1 MKEFRG
7 KTAFVTGGAS
17 GMGFAMAEA
26 FGREGMNVMLGDIE
40 EGALSRAVQALR
52 DKQICCEGVVADVSS
67 RDSMRNAALETIA
80 KFGKVHVIVN
90 NAGVGVSAP
99 MERLTEEE
107 WRWVLDVNLKG
118 VANGVEI
125 FVPLIESHGEGGHVV
140 STASLAGLFTGPGV
154 EPYSATKY
162 AVVGMS
168 EGWRAELKSR
178 NIGVSV
184 LCPALVNT
192 NILDSYRNRPASY
205 GGARPLGDEQRSQ
218 IRQMMDQGGMPAN
231 VVAMAVLEAVK
242 DDTLYIIPHPEY
254 RAVVEPRLEA
264 IERAFDRAEKSP
276 ALNGSPAAPSGSLHS
291 KTVFITGGASGI
303 GLGMAQAFG
312 AEGANVMIADVQA
325 DAIPK
330 ALEILRAKQIRAE
343 GVVCD
348 VTSRESVR
356 AAALETIAKLGK
368 VHYVCNNAGVAVTAP
383 IAQMSEA
390 EWDWQNAVNIMG
402 VVHGVETFAPLIAA
416 HGEGGHIVNTASG
429 AGLVSGPQVQYSATK
444 YAVVA
449 MSEGWREQLKGRKI
463 GVSVLCPGFVNTNI
477 LASRRNR
484 GADFGGPGQDAAGAG
499 RILAE
504 RGIDPLVVGQRV
516 LEAVKADEDYI
527 LTHWD
532 FREQVEKRHRRIRA
546 AFDHWEKS
554 PAINT
559 LPKRPAP
566 PIGVLR
572 ATQ

>member
-17 GMGFAMAEA
+17 GMGLAMAEA
-26 FGREGMNVMLGDIE
+26 FGAEGMNVMLADIE
-40 EGALSRAVQALR
+40 EGALGRAVQNLR
-52 DKQICCEGVVADVSS
+52 DKQIRCEGVVADVSS
-67 RDSMRNAALETIA
+67 RSSMRDAALATIA
-80 KFGKVHVIVN
+80 RFGKVHVLVN
-90 NAGVGVSAP
+90 NAGVAVSGP
-99 MERLTEEE
+99 MEHLTEAD

-118 VANGVEI
+118 VVNGVEI
-125 FVPLIESHGEGGHVV
+125 FVPLIESHGEGGHIV
-140 STASLAGLFTGPGV
+140 STASLAGLFTGPGI

-192 NILDSYRNRPASY
+192 NILDSYRNRPDAY
-205 GGARPLGDEQRSQ
+205 GGARPLGDARRDQVRH
-218 IRQMMDQGGMPAN
+218 MMDQGGMPAN

-264 IERAFDRAEKSP
+264 IERGFDRAEHSP
-276 ALNGSPAAPSGSLHS
+276 ALNGAPAAPGETMRG

-325 DAIPK
+325 DAIPR
-330 ALEILRAKQIRAE
+330 ALELLRAKQIRAE

-348 VTSRESVR
+348 VTSRASVR
-356 AAALETIAKLGK
+356 AAALETLVKFGK
-368 VHYVCNNAGVAVTAP
+368 VHFVCNNAGVAVMAP
-383 IAQMSEA
+383 IGRMSEA

-416 HGEGGHIVNTASG
+416 HGEGGHIINTASG
-429 AGLVSGPQVQYSATK
+429 AGLVSGPRVQYSATK

-449 MSEGWREQLKGRKI
+449 MSEGWREQLRDRKI
-463 GVSVLCPGFVNTNI
+463 GVSVLCPGFVNTAI
-477 LASRRNR
+477 FGSRRNR
-484 GADFGGPGQDAAGAG
+484 GADYGGPGQDPEGAG
-499 RILAE
+499 RVLVE

-516 LEAVKADEDYI
+516 LEAVKADEDYV

-532 FREQVEKRHRRIRA
+532 FRDVVEKRHRRIRA
-546 AFDHWEKS
+546 AFDYWEKS

-559 LPKRPAP
+559 LPKREPP

>member
-1 MKEFRG
+1 MKEFQG

-26 FGREGMNVMLGDIE
+26 FGREGMNVMLADIE
-40 EGALSRAVQALR
+40 EGALHRAVAALR
-52 DKQICCEGVVADVSS
+52 DKQIRCEGVVADVSS
-67 RDSMRNAALETIA
+67 RNSLRSAALETIA

-90 NAGVGVSAP
+90 NAGVAVSGP

-118 VANGVEI
+118 VANGVEV
-125 FVPLIESHGEGGHVV
+125 FVPLIESHGEGGHIVN
-140 STASLAGLFTGPGV
+140 TASLAGLFTGPGV

-192 NILDSYRNRPASY
+192 NILDSYRNRPVPY
-205 GGARPLGDEQRSQ
+205 GGARPLGDEQRART
-218 IRQMMDQGGMPAN
+218 RQMMDQGGMPAN

-254 RAVVEPRLEA
+254 RSVVEPRLEA
-264 IERAFDRAEKSP
+264 IERGFDRAEKSP
-276 ALNGSPAAPSGSLHS
+276 ALNGAPAAPGGSLRG

-312 AEGANVMIADVQA
+312 SEGANVMIADVQA
-325 DAIPK
+325 DAIPR
-330 ALEILRAKQIRAE
+330 ALEVLRDRQIRAE

-348 VTSRESVR
+348 VTSRDSVR
-356 AAALETIAKLGK
+356 AAALETIARFGN
-368 VHYVCNNAGVAVTAP
+368 VHYVCNNAGVAITAP

-390 EWDWQNAVNIMG
+390 EWDWQNAVNILG
-402 VVHGVETFAPLIAA
+402 VVHGVEVFAPLIAA

-429 AGLVSGPQVQYSATK
+429 AGLVCGPQVQYSATK

-449 MSEGWREQLKGRKI
+449 MSEGWREQLKDSEHRRLGAVPRLREHEH
-463 GVSVLCPGFVNTNI
+463 SREPPQ
-477 LASRRNR
+477 SRRGLWR
-484 GADFGGPGQDAAGAG
+484 PWAGSGGRRTYPRRA
-499 RILAE
+499 
-504 RGIDPLVVGQRV
+504 
-516 LEAVKADEDYI
+516 
-527 LTHWD
+527 
-532 FREQVEKRHRRIRA
+532 RHRSARR
-546 AFDHWEKS
+546 
-554 PAINT
+554 
-559 LPKRPAP
+559 RPASAR
-566 PIGVLR
+566 GR
-572 ATQ
+572 EGG

>member
-1 MKEFRG
+1 MKEFRD

-17 GMGFAMAEA
+17 GMGLAMAEA
-26 FGREGMNVMLGDIE
+26 FGAEGMNVMLADIE
-40 EGALSRAVQALR
+40 DGALTRAVRELR
-52 DKQICCEGVVADVSS
+52 DKQIRCEGVVADVSS
-67 RDSMRNAALETIA
+67 RDSMRKAALETIA
-80 KFGKVHVIVN
+80 KFGRVHVVVN
-90 NAGVGVSAP
+90 NAGVAVSAP
-99 MERLTEEE
+99 MERLTGDE

-125 FVPLIESHGEGGHVV
+125 FVPLIESHGEGGHIV
-140 STASLAGLFTGPGV
+140 STASLAGLFTGPGI

-168 EGWRAELKSR
+168 EGWRAELKSK

-192 NILDSYRNRPASY
+192 NILDSYRNRPAFY
-205 GGARPLGDEQRSQ
+205 GGARPLGDAQRAQ
-218 IRQMMDQGGMPAN
+218 IKQMMDQGGMPTN

-242 DDTLYIIPHPEY
+242 ADTLYIIPHPEY
-254 RAVVEPRLEA
+254 RAVVEPRLDA
-264 IERAFDRAEKSP
+264 IERGFDRAEKSP
-276 ALNGSPAAPSGSLHS
+276 ALNGAPAAPGASMRG

-303 GLGMAQAFG
+303 GLGMAQAVG
-312 AEGANVMIADVQA
+312 AEGANVIIADVQA
-325 DAIPK
+325 GAIPK
-330 ALEILRAKQIRAE
+330 ALDMWRGKQIRAE

-348 VTSRESVR
+348 VTSRDSLR
-356 AAALETIAKLGK
+356 AAALETIAKFGK
-368 VHYVCNNAGVAVTAP
+368 VHYVCNNAGVAITAP
-383 IAQMSEA
+383 IAEMSEA

-449 MSEGWREQLKGRKI
+449 MSEGWREQLKDRKI

-484 GADFGGPGQDAAGAG
+484 GADYGGPGQDPEGAG
-499 RILAE
+499 PNLAE

-516 LEAVKADEDYI
+516 LEAVKADEDYV

-546 AFDHWEKS
+546 AFDYWEKS

-559 LPKRPAP
+559 LPKREP
-566 PIGVLR
+566 PPMGVLR

>member
-1 MKEFRG
+1 MKDFGG

-17 GMGFAMAEA
+17 GMGLAMAEA
-26 FGREGMNVMLGDIE
+26 FGLEGMNVMLADIE
-40 EGALSRAVQALR
+40 KDALGRAVQALR
-52 DKQICCEGVVADVSS
+52 DKQIRCEGVVADVSS
-67 RDSMRNAALETIA
+67 RESMRAAALETLA
-80 KFGKVHVIVN
+80 KFGKIHVLVN

-99 MERLTEEE
+99 MERLTEED

-125 FVPLIESHGEGGHVV
+125 FVPLIESHGEVGHIV

-168 EGWRAELKSR
+168 EGWRAECKSK

-192 NILDSYRNRPASY
+192 NILDSYRNRPSAY
-205 GGARPLGDEQRSQ
+205 GGPRALDDTRRAQ
-218 IRQMMDQGGMPAN
+218 IRQMMDQGGMPAS

-264 IERAFDRAEKSP
+264 IERGFDRAQRSP
-276 ALNGSPAAPSGSLHS
+276 ALNGAAAAPGDSMRG
-291 KTVFITGGASGI
+291 KTAFITGGASGI
-303 GLGMAQAFG
+303 GLGIAQAFG
-312 AEGANVMIADVQA
+312 AEGANVMIADIQA

-330 ALEILRAKQIRAE
+330 ALELLRGKQIRAE

-348 VTSRESVR
+348 VTSRDSVR
-356 AAALETIAKLGK
+356 AAALATIAKFGK
-368 VHYVCNNAGVAVTAP
+368 VHFVCNNAGVAVTAP
-383 IAQMSEA
+383 IGEMTEA
-390 EWDWQNAVNIMG
+390 EWDWQNAVNILG

-449 MSEGWREQLKGRKI
+449 MSEGWREQLKDKNI

-484 GADFGGPGQDAAGAG
+484 GADYGGPGQDPAGAG
-499 RILAE
+499 RVLAE
-504 RGIDPLVVGQRV
+504 RGLDPVVVGQRV
-516 LEAVKADEDYI
+516 LEAVKADEDYV

-546 AFDHWEKS
+546 AFDYWEKS
-554 PAINT
+554 PALNT
-559 LPKRPAP
+559 LPKREP
-566 PIGVLR
+566 PPMGVLR
-572 ATQ
+572 ATE

>member
-1 MKEFRG
+1 MKDFRG
-7 KTAFVTGGAS
+7 RTAFVTGGAS

-26 FGREGMNVMLGDIE
+26 FGAEGMNVMLADIE
-40 EGALSRAVQALR
+40 EGALSRAVEALR
-52 DKQICCEGVVADVSS
+52 AKQIRCEGVVADVSS
-67 RDSMRNAALETIA
+67 RNSLRKAALETIA
-80 KFGKVHVIVN
+80 KFGKVHVVVN
-90 NAGVGVSAP
+90 NAGVAVSAP
-99 MERLTEEE
+99 MERLSEAD

-125 FVPLIESHGEGGHVV
+125 FVPLIASHGEGGHIVN
-140 STASLAGLFTGPGV
+140 TASLAGLFTGPGI

-192 NILDSYRNRPASY
+192 NILDSQRNRPNAY
-205 GGARPLGDEQRSQ
+205 GGARPLGDEQRARV
-218 IRQMMDQGGMPAN
+218 RQMMEQGGMPAS

-254 RAVVEPRLEA
+254 RSAVEPRLEA
-264 IERAFDRAEKSP
+264 IERGFDRAQASP
-276 ALNGSPAAPSGSLHS
+276 ALNGAAAAPGAGMNG

-325 DAIPK
+325 GAIPK
-330 ALEILRAKQIRAE
+330 ALEMLRARQIRAE

-348 VTSRESVR
+348 VTSRASVR
-356 AAALETIAKLGK
+356 AAALETIARFGK
-368 VHYVCNNAGVAVTAP
+368 VHFVCNNAGVAVMAP
-383 IAQMSEA
+383 IGEMSEA

-402 VVHGVETFAPLIAA
+402 VVHGVETFAPLIAS

-429 AGLVSGPQVQYSATK
+429 AGLVCGPQVQYSATK
-444 YAVVA
+444 YAVLA
-449 MSEGWREQLKGRKI
+449 MSEGWREQLKDRGI
-463 GVSVLCPGFVNTNI
+463 GVSVLCPGYVNTSI
-477 LASRRNR
+477 MASRRNR
-484 GADFGGPGQDAAGAG
+484 GADYGGPGEDPAEAS
-499 RILAE
+499 RILLE

-516 LEAVKADEDYI
+516 LEAVKANEDYV

-546 AFDHWEKS
+546 AFDYWEKS

-559 LPKRPAP
+559 LPKRPP
-566 PIGVLR
+566 PPPGVLR
-572 ATQ
+572 ATG

>member
-1 MKEFRG
+1 MIEFRG

-17 GMGFAMAEA
+17 GMGLAMAEA
-26 FGREGMNVMLGDIE
+26 FGREGMNVMLADIE
-40 EGALSRAVQALR
+40 EGALGRAVQGLR
-52 DKQICCEGVVADVSS
+52 DKQIRCDGVVTDVSS

-80 KFGKVHVIVN
+80 KFGKVHVLVN

-99 MERLTEEE
+99 MERLTEDE

-168 EGWRAELKSR
+168 EGWRAELKGK

-192 NILDSYRNRPASY
+192 NILDSYRNRPETY
-205 GGARPLGDEQRSQ
+205 GGARPLDEAQRAQ
-218 IRQMMDQGGMPAN
+218 IRQMMDQGGMPAD
-231 VVAMAVLEAVK
+231 VVAMAVLEAVR

-254 RAVVEPRLEA
+254 RAVVEPRLDA

-276 ALNGSPAAPSGSLHS
+276 ALNGAPAAPSGALRGQ
-291 KTVFITGGASGI
+291 TVFITGGASGI

-330 ALEILRAKQIRAE
+330 ALELLRARQIRAE

-348 VTSRESVR
+348 VTSRASVR
-356 AAALETIAKLGK
+356 AAALETIAKFGK
-368 VHYVCNNAGVAVTAP
+368 VHIVCNNAGVAITAP
-383 IAQMSEA
+383 IAEMSEA

-402 VVHGVETFAPLIAA
+402 VVHGVETFAPLIAS
-416 HGEGGHIVNTASG
+416 HGEGGNIVNTASG

-449 MSEGWREQLKGRKI
+449 MSEGWREQLKDRKI

-484 GADFGGPGQDAAGAG
+484 GADYGGPGQDPADAG

-516 LEAVKADEDYI
+516 LEAVKADEDYV

-532 FREQVEKRHRRIRA
+532 FREVVEKRHRRIRA

-559 LPKRPAP
+559 LPKRAP
-566 PIGVLR
+566 PPMGVLR
-572 ATQ
+572 ATR